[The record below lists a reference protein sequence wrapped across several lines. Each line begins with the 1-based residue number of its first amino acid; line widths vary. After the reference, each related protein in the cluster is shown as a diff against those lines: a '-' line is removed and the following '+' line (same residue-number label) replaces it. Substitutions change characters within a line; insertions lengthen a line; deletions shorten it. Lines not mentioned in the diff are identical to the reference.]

1 MIYNGWVVIV
11 DDVLLDGFHIDVPV
25 SSTVLKHENE
35 IDVKT
40 ETNKMFIYTEELKHN
55 LLHN

>member
-40 ETNKMFIYTEELKHN
+40 ETN
-55 LLHN
+55 